1 MHRMKLH
8 EQDVQNGYFII
19 RALVEKPSF
28 ELVAGL
34 IGNLRIRHH
43 ERPVVVR
50 VRGEVLAQLP
60 QRKAKRVLHS
70 GAQARYVGVAE
81 TIEEILRFL
90 VLLQARLD
98 LCLLAGPFLM
108 SRGVINAFLKTRK
121 NLRTILFK

>member
-1 MHRMKLH
+1 
-8 EQDVQNGYFII
+8 
-19 RALVEKPSF
+19 
-28 ELVAGL
+28 
-34 IGNLRIRHH
+34 
-43 ERPVVVR
+43 
-50 VRGEVLAQLP
+50 
-60 QRKAKRVLHS
+60 
-70 GAQARYVGVAE
+70 VGVAE